1 MGWIARGSASR
12 HLDESDKHNTNIAI
26 NFQRR
31 EANASCR
38 EHLQSTYEYTSFALL
53 NSHILDPSPS
63 TRVGFFDNDTVPDP
77 DPMFHNYDED
87 YLISAGISP
96 QRHDPEDEQEQ
107 LCREVELMMMEAEQL
122 DELGPGQLEDDPT
135 VTNITQEL
143 DMLGKIV
150 FFIVLPKVN
159 LFSGQ
164 ILMLMMMISTFR
176 MVSQKP

>member
-1 MGWIARGSASR
+1 M
-12 HLDESDKHNTNIAI
+12 
-26 NFQRR
+26 
-31 EANASCR
+31 
-38 EHLQSTYEYTSFALL
+38 
-53 NSHILDPSPS
+53 
-63 TRVGFFDNDTVPDP
+63 
-77 DPMFHNYDED
+77 
-87 YLISAGISP
+87 
-96 QRHDPEDEQEQ
+96 
-107 LCREVELMMMEAEQL
+107 
-122 DELGPGQLEDDPT
+122 